1 MSANLVE
8 PDDLTPDE
16 RFAVLEIGDSMTHRV
31 FPRHVTDRLVE
42 LGLIEPKLGGWF
54 VLTQQGRLI
63 RTALL

>member
-1 MSANLVE
+1 
-8 PDDLTPDE
+8 
-16 RFAVLEIGDSMTHRV
+16 MTHRV